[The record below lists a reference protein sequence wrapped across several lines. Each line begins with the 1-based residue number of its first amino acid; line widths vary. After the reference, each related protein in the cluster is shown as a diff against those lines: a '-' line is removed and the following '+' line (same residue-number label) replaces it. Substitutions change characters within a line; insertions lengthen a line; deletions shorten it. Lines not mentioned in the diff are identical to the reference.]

1 MKATFFA
8 ASAALLGS
16 VAASHQNH
24 AGFHNRRGLMG
35 TGVIYEEVCS
45 TYTSTWCG
53 EATLVPAPPPAV
65 ANSTYYVTP
74 SPLPTST
81 STCAVPTP
89 EVTTCPTPGTYTFP
103 AKTITVTESTTVCA
117 ATTTVLP
124 PGTHT
129 YGGVTTSVVTS
140 TTVTCP
146 YATVSTSGSV
156 TTSVILTTTYVCP
169 EAGEYTIG
177 GTTTSVSETETCVYP
192 IPTTYAPGTYTHS
205 ETTVT
210 VVKTSEV
217 YICPYETS
225 QAPSPYVAPTSA
237 VYTPAVYTPVYSK
250 PAYSAPAYSAPA
262 YSAPAAPVYSAPAA
276 SVYSAPAAPVY
287 SAPAYSKPAHS
298 AAVYSAAA
306 AKPSTVSYGGNGRI
320 VTKGNKWAMT
330 YTPYTSSGSCKTA
343 GEVMSDIQSISE
355 KGFTTVR
362 VYSTDCSGLENI
374 GAACE
379 AYNMHMIVGVF
390 IDNTGISGAKPQ
402 VEAIISWGKWELVS
416 MFVIGNEALF
426 NGYCSASELAEFICS
441 SRTAFQAAGCPK
453 DIPVTTT
460 EPLSSLQEY
469 GSQLCYALDVMGAN
483 IQSYFNSGV
492 SPSGAGDFVL
502 SQLELV
508 AKVCPEAAK
517 KGCYNL
523 ESGWPTA
530 GNSNGAAVPGQSEQK
545 EAIFS
550 ILEKC
555 GTQSAI
561 FSYQNDLWKAAG
573 SYGVEQSWGC
583 ADLF

>member
-1 MKATFFA
+1 M
-8 ASAALLGS
+8 
-16 VAASHQNH
+16 
-24 AGFHNRRGLMG
+24 
-35 TGVIYEEVCS
+35 
-45 TYTSTWCG
+45 
-53 EATLVPAPPPAV
+53 
-65 ANSTYYVTP
+65 TP

-177 GTTTSVSETETCVYP
+177 ATTTSVSETETCVYP

-210 VVKTSEV
+210 IVKTSEV
-217 YICPYETS
+217 FVCPYETS
-225 QAPSPYVAPTSA
+225 KAPSSYVAPTPAPYSA
-237 VYTPAVYTPVYSK
+237 K
-250 PAYSAPAYSAPA
+250 PAYSAS
-262 YSAPAAPVYSAPAA
+262 
-276 SVYSAPAAPVY
+276 PVY
-287 SAPAYSKPAHS
+287 SAPAYSASP
-298 AAVYSAAA
+298 VYSAPAYSA
-306 AKPSTVSYGGNGRI
+306 SPVYSAPAYSASPVYSSVVATPSASYGGTGKI
-320 VTKGNKWAMT
+320 VTKGNQWAMT
-330 YTPYTSSGSCKTA
+330 YTPYTNTGSCKSA
-343 GEVMSDIQSISE
+343 GEVMSDIESISE

-362 VYSTDCSGLENI
+362 VYSTDCSSLQNI
-374 GAACE
+374 GTACE
-379 AYNMHMIVGVF
+379 AYGLYMIIGVF
-390 IDNTGISGAKPQ
+390 IDQTGISGAQPQ
-402 VEAIISWGKWELVS
+402 VQAIISWGKWELVS
-416 MFVIGNEALF
+416 MIVIGNEAIF
-426 NGYCSASELAEFICS
+426 NGYCSASDLAAFITS
-441 SRTAFQAAGCPK
+441 SREAFQAAGCPK

-460 EPLSSLQEY
+460 EPLSTLQEY
-469 GSQLCYALDVMGAN
+469 GSQMCYALDVMGAN
-483 IQSYFNSGV
+483 IESYFNSGV

-502 SQLELV
+502 GQLELL
-508 AKVCPEAAK
+508 AKICPEVAE

-523 ESGWPTA
+523 ESGWPSAGTA
-530 GNSNGAAVPGQSEQK
+530 NGAAVPGKSEQK
-545 EAIFS
+545 EAITS
-550 ILEKC
+550 ILEQC
-555 GTQSAI
+555 GKQSVI
-561 FSYQNDLWKAAG
+561 FSYENDLWKAPGA
-573 SYGVEQSWGC
+573 YGVEQSWGC

>member
-1 MKATFFA
+1 MKAAFIA

-16 VAASHQNH
+16 VAASH

-35 TGVIYEEVCS
+35 TGVVYEEVCS

-65 ANSTYYVTP
+65 ANSTYYVTL

-81 STCAVPTP
+81 STCVVPTP
-89 EVTTCPTPGTYTFP
+89 EVTTCSTPGTYTFP

-117 ATTTVLP
+117 ATTTVLT

-177 GTTTSVSETETCVYP
+177 ATTTSISETETCVYP
-192 IPTTYAPGTYTHS
+192 IPTTYVPGTYTHS

-210 VVKTSEV
+210 IVKTSEV
-217 YICPYETS
+217 FVCPYETS
-225 QAPSPYVAPTSA
+225 KAPSSYVAPISATPTSA
-237 VYTPAVYTPVYSK
+237 P
-250 PAYSAPAYSAPA
+250 YSAK
-262 YSAPAAPVYSAPAA
+262 
-276 SVYSAPAAPVY
+276 PVY
-287 SAPAYSKPAHS
+287 SAPAYSASP
-298 AAVYSAAA
+298 VYSAPAYS
-306 AKPSTVSYGGNGRI
+306 AKPVYSAPAYSASPVYSSVVATPSASSYGGTGKI
-320 VTKGNKWAMT
+320 VTKGNQWAMT
-330 YTPYTSSGSCKTA
+330 YTPYTSTGSCKSA
-343 GEVMSDIQSISE
+343 GEVMSDIKTISE

-362 VYSTDCSGLENI
+362 VYSTDCSGLQNI
-374 GAACE
+374 GTACE
-379 AYNMHMIVGVF
+379 AYGIYMIIGVF
-390 IDNTGISGAKPQ
+390 IDQTGISGAKPQ

-416 MFVIGNEALF
+416 MIVIGNEAVF
-426 NGYCSASELAEFICS
+426 NGYCSASDLAAFICS
-441 SRTAFQAAGCPK
+441 SRDAFQAAGCSK
-453 DIPVTTT
+453 DVPVTTT
-460 EPLSSLQEY
+460 EPLSTLQEY
-469 GSQLCYALDVMGAN
+469 GSQMCYALDVMGAN

-492 SPSGAGDFVL
+492 SASGAGDFVL
-502 SQLELV
+502 GQLELL
-508 AKVCPEAAK
+508 AKVCPEVAK

-523 ESGWPTA
+523 ESGWPSA
-530 GNSNGAAVPGQSEQK
+530 GNANGAAVPGKSEQK
-545 EAIFS
+545 EAITS

-555 GTQSAI
+555 GKQSVI

-573 SYGVEQSWGC
+573 AYGVEQSWGC
-583 ADLF
+583 VDVL